1 MQTQLTGALRQ
12 KERLAQL
19 GGAVAKISHDLR
31 NLLTTA
37 QLLVD
42 RIDMSADPGVRR
54 TAPKLVNS
62 ITRAVSLCES
72 TLAFGKAEEP
82 GPTLTMV
89 PLIETVADV
98 IDSERL
104 AIGDHD
110 LSFSEDIPPLMQVRA
125 DPEQLYRILSNLV
138 RNARQAI
145 ETAGREGGRVTITAE
160 VNGDRALVRI
170 AT

>member
-1 MQTQLTGALRQ
+1 M
-12 KERLAQL
+12 
-19 GGAVAKISHDLR
+19 H
-31 NLLTTA
+31 
-37 QLLVD
+37 
-42 RIDMSADPGVRR
+42 
-54 TAPKLVNS
+54 
-62 ITRAVSLCES
+62 LCES

-145 ETAGREGGRVTITAE
+145 VGRRPVGRGERVGA
-160 VNGDRALVRI
+160 RRQ
-170 AT
+170 